1 MRPPPI
7 KDINIYMILLMISR
21 AKGQA
26 HSMRCAVEQEVQIP
40 MKLTANGRK
49 NMKNRI
55 STILAAILFLALMT
69 SCGGGGGSV
78 GSGGGAV
85 APPVSLVSI
94 EVTAVEP
101 VIALGTTTQLKATG
115 IYSDNS
121 KQDLTSSVEWHSSD
135 DAVVTVSHGLA
146 KSVRRGSAVI
156 GAASGSISGSISGSG
171 TLTVTDATLVSIQV
185 TPVNP
190 AAALGTTKQFTAT
203 GIFSDNSVQNLT
215 EQVDWST
222 SDGSVASVSNTAGSR
237 GLATPAGIG
246 ATTVSATLDGVTG
259 STDFTV
265 TEAVLV
271 SIQVTPS
278 NPSIPK
284 GMTRQLS
291 ATGIYSDHSTQD
303 LTRQATWGSS
313 DPSVASVSNA
323 AGANGLAAALAV
335 GPAAVSAALDGVT
348 GSTDFTVS
356 EAALVSIQ
364 ITPENPSLP
373 KGTTRQ
379 LTATGIYSDHSTQDL
394 TKQVTWCASDPSVA
408 SVSNADGSDGLAT
421 ALAVG
426 TTTVSAALGAVSGTT
441 ALEVTAAA
449 LVSIEVSPA
458 DPSLAK
464 GTTRQLIA
472 TGTYTDNSTQDLTKQ
487 VTWNVID
494 PSVASV
500 SNAAGTNGLITA
512 LAVGSATVSAT
523 LGSVFGTTTLNVTA
537 AVLVSIVVDPHDAV
551 TVIGVTRQCTASGVY
566 SDSTVQDLTQQVTWS
581 SSVKS
586 VATISNAAGSKGLAT
601 PAKAGST
608 TISAILG
615 GISGSTT
622 LTVSNATLVSITV
635 TPAGP
640 SIQSGKTLQ
649 FTATGHYSNGMTLDI
664 TKAATWKSSST
675 KVAKISNAIADRGLA
690 TAVKKGQ
697 ATITATLSKK
707 SGTAT
712 LTVSQ

>member
-1 MRPPPI
+1 MI
-7 KDINIYMILLMISR
+7 KTVW
-21 AKGQA
+21 GQ
-26 HSMRCAVEQEVQIP
+26 Q
-40 MKLTANGRK
+40 
-49 NMKNRI
+49 NMKSRI
-55 STILAAILFLALMT
+55 STILLSILLLVLMS
-69 SCGGGGGSV
+69 SCGGGGGTGSV
-78 GSGGGAV
+78 GGGAS
-85 APPVSLVSI
+85 APSVSLVSI
-94 EVTAVEP
+94 EVTPAEP

-121 KQDLTSSVEWHSSD
+121 KQDLTPAVEWHSSD

-146 KSVRRGSAVI
+146 RSVGRGSAVI
-156 GAASGSISGSISGSG
+156 GAASGSVSGSISGSG

-190 AAALGTTKQFTAT
+190 AAALGTTRQFTAT

-222 SDGSVASVSNTAGSR
+222 SSGSVASVSNTAGSR

-246 ATTVSATLDGVTG
+246 ASTVSAALDGVTG

-284 GMTRQLS
+284 GMTLQLS
-291 ATGIYSDHSTQD
+291 
-303 LTRQATWGSS
+303 
-313 DPSVASVSNA
+313 
-323 AGANGLAAALAV
+323 
-335 GPAAVSAALDGVT
+335 
-348 GSTDFTVS
+348 
-356 EAALVSIQ
+356 
-364 ITPENPSLP
+364 
-373 KGTTRQ
+373 
-379 LTATGIYSDHSTQDL
+379 ATGIYSDHSTQDL
-394 TKQVTWCASDPSVA
+394 TKQVTWSSSAASVAAVSNAADSMGLATSSEMGSTAISTTLDSVTGSTDFTVTEAALVSIQVAPDNPNLPKGTTRQLTATGIYTDNSTQDLTKQVTWGASDPSVA

-426 TTTVSAALGAVSGTT
+426 SATVSAALGMVSGTT

-449 LVSIEVSPA
+449 LVAIEVSPA
-458 DPSLAK
+458 DPGLAK
-464 GTTRQLIA
+464 GTTRQLTA
-472 TGTYTDNSTQDLTKQ
+472 TGTYTDNTTQDLTKQ

-494 PSVASV
+494 PSVAAV
-500 SNAAGTNGLITA
+500 SNAADTNGLITA

-537 AVLVSIVVDPHDAV
+537 AVMVSIEVDPYSAS
-551 TVIGVTRQCTASGVY
+551 TVVGVTRQFTASGVY
-566 SDSTVQDLTQQVTWS
+566 SDGTVQDLTQQVTWS
-581 SSVKS
+581 TSVKS

-601 PAKAGST
+601 PVKVGST
-608 TISAILG
+608 TISATLG
-615 GISGSTT
+615 SMSGSTT
-622 LTVSNATLVSITV
+622 LTVSNATLVSVTV

-640 SIQSGKTLQ
+640 SIQSGKTVQ

-675 KVAKISNAIADRGLA
+675 KVAKISNAKADRGLA
-690 TAVKKGQ
+690 TGVKIGKV
-697 ATITATLSKK
+697 TITATLSSK
-707 SGTAT
+707 SGTTT
-712 LTVSQ
+712 LTVL

>member
-1 MRPPPI
+1 M
-7 KDINIYMILLMISR
+7 INTVWGQQNMKKKVSAILLSI
-21 AKGQA
+21 
-26 HSMRCAVEQEVQIP
+26 V
-40 MKLTANGRK
+40 
-49 NMKNRI
+49 
-55 STILAAILFLALMT
+55 FLALMS
-69 SCGGGGGSV
+69 SCGGGGGT
-78 GSGGGAV
+78 GSAGGGAP
-85 APPVSLVSI
+85 APPVSLVYI

-101 VIALGTTTQLKATG
+101 VIALGTTTQLRATG
-115 IYSDNS
+115 IYSDKS
-121 KQDLTSSVEWHSSD
+121 KQDLTPSVEWHSSD
-135 DAVVTVSHGLA
+135 DAVVTVSHGIA

-156 GAASGSISGSISGSG
+156 GAALGSVSGSISGSG

-190 AAALGTTKQFTAT
+190 AAALGTTRQFTAT

-246 ATTVSATLDGVTG
+246 ATTVSATQDGVTG
-259 STDFTV
+259 SMGFTV

-284 GMTRQLS
+284 GMTLQLS

-303 LTRQATWGSS
+303 LTGQVTWGAS
-313 DPSVASVSNA
+313 DPSVAAVSNA

-335 GPAAVSAALDGVT
+335 GPATVSAALDGVT
-348 GSTDFTVS
+348 GSTDFSVT
-356 EAALVSIQ
+356 EAILVSIQ
-364 ITPENPSLP
+364 VTPTNPGLA
-373 KGTTRQ
+373 KGTTLQ
-379 LTATGIYSDHSTQDL
+379 LTATGTYSDHSAQDL
-394 TKQVTWCASDPSVA
+394 TKQVTWGASDPSVA
-408 SVSNADGSDGLAT
+408 SVSNADGFDGLAT

-426 TTTVSAALGAVSGTT
+426 TTTVSAALGMVSGTA
-441 ALEVTAAA
+441 ALEVTAAT
-449 LVSIEVSPA
+449 LVAIEVSPA
-458 DPSLAK
+458 APSLAK
-464 GTTRQLIA
+464 GTTRQLTA

-512 LAVGSATVSAT
+512 LAVGSAAVSAT
-523 LGSVFGTTTLNVTA
+523 LGSVSGTTTLNVTA

-551 TVIGVTRQCTASGVY
+551 TVIGVTRQFTASGVY
-566 SDSTVQDLTQQVTWS
+566 SDSTVQALTQQVTWS
-581 SSVKS
+581 SSTGT

-601 PAKAGST
+601 PVKVGST
-608 TISAILG
+608 TISATLG
-615 GISGSTT
+615 GVWGSTT

-640 SIQSGKTLQ
+640 SIQIGKTVQ
-649 FTATGHYSNGMTLDI
+649 FTATGNYSNGMTLDV
-664 TKAATWKSSST
+664 TKAATWKSSSSS
-675 KVAKISNAIADRGLA
+675 VAKVSNAIADRGLA
-690 TAVKKGQ
+690 TGVKKGT
-697 ATITATLSKK
+697 ATITATLSSK
-707 SGTAT
+707 SGTT
-712 LTVSQ
+712 KLTVL